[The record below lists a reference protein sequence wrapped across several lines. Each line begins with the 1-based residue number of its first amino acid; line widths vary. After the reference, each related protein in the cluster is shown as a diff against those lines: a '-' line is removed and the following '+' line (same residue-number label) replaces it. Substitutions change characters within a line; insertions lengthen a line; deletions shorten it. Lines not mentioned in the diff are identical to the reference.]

1 MSRGAQRDKEK
12 QREEK
17 ERQAALRG
25 EARNAG
31 TVRATL
37 SWSRVSAWVRLTEK
51 LWADGGGKRPT
62 PPSTV
67 DVIRV
72 NTCRTSPGTFGTHSI
87 ARRRGSWAM
96 RGAYERARATQ
107 MHPSTNGR
115 RLGGV
120 AKSLTAVLRTI
131 WARMLSIN
139 HIENTL
145 ASSHPLS
152 GHRPSNPPIWWW
164 LICSYSST
172 PPSPFHLCS
181 QSRSDPSSI
190 PPLQTI
196 MHTHSPRDAR
206 THLASSLWA
215 AFELWLND
223 HVNHAP
229 VVPWQVYPVV
239 VVYIYIYLL
248 LIFRRGHDATSTQG
262 EGKCGEM
269 KRSVRVRKVQFEIL
283 QFEISYDMYYLE

>member
-1 MSRGAQRDKEK
+1 
-12 QREEK
+12 
-17 ERQAALRG
+17 
-25 EARNAG
+25 
-31 TVRATL
+31 
-37 SWSRVSAWVRLTEK
+37 
-51 LWADGGGKRPT
+51 
-62 PPSTV
+62 
-67 DVIRV
+67 
-72 NTCRTSPGTFGTHSI
+72 
-87 ARRRGSWAM
+87 
-96 RGAYERARATQ
+96 
-107 MHPSTNGR
+107 
-115 RLGGV
+115 
-120 AKSLTAVLRTI
+120 
-131 WARMLSIN
+131 MLSIN

-206 THLASSLWA
+206 THLASGLWA

-248 LIFRRGHDATSTQG
+248 LIFRRGHDATSTHG